1 MTTQRHPRN
10 VTLCS
15 VVNYTHSVSAS
26 RQAFTDALE
35 HVEVDIRALQ
45 ARQADLRVTIS
56 DAQTALEHCE
66 SRLAFLAQS
75 KEVLTQLV
83 SDTAL
88 TAQEAGP
95 STGSADPPPAGARS
109 STDGDGESADAPLSR
124 CDQIQEVVDR
134 HLGRGFRPREIAE
147 LLGWNDEGNDET
159 AKVRSLMKYMEKRGR
174 LRKNADG
181 AYQSLAASSRAAQ
194 SGPHQ
199 EADPGGETPSADAP
213 GSSRTQADTIDV
225 SQVLAYMRE
234 SPDRKFR
241 PHQIADELAI
251 LNQGA
256 LRRVLKELVEQ
267 GRVSACSSG
276 RYQYAQRQHDA
287 SGRAV

>member
-1 MTTQRHPRN
+1 M
-10 VTLCS
+10 
-15 VVNYTHSVSAS
+15 VNYTHSVSAS

-35 HVEVDIRALQ
+35 HVEGDIQVLQ
-45 ARQADLRVTIS
+45 ARQAGLRITIS
-56 DAQTALEHCE
+56 DAETALERCE

-75 KEVLTQLV
+75 KDVLTQLV
-83 SDTAL
+83 LDTANA
-88 TAQEAGP
+88 AQEAGS
-95 STGSADPPPAGARS
+95 STGSADPPPTDAQS
-109 STDGDGESADAPLSR
+109 SADRDGEPADAPLSR

-134 HLGRGFRPREIAE
+134 HPDREFRPREIAE

-199 EADPGGETPSADAP
+199 EADPSGETPSADAP
-213 GSSRTQADTIDV
+213 GRSSRRSRTQADSIDV
-225 SQVLAYMRE
+225 SQVLAYVRE

-251 LNQGA
+251 LDQDA

-267 GRVSACSSG
+267 GRMSACSSG
-276 RYQYAQRQHDA
+276 RYQYVQQPHA
-287 SGRAV
+287 SGRAM